1 MAYLV
6 KYIPKT
12 EKDFN
17 MIALAFGISLKDAR
31 KADYKIEK
39 ITRKDITEKKKANA
53 EVFKRLSVIND
64 INKILIDKKI
74 IDPKDI

>member
-6 KYIPKT
+6 KHIPKT

-17 MIALAFGISLKDAR
+17 MIALAFGISIENAKQ
-31 KADYKIEK
+31 ADYKIEK
-39 ITRKDITEKKKANA
+39 ITKKDIAEKKKANA

>member
-6 KYIPKT
+6 KHIPKT

-17 MIALAFGISLKDAR
+17 MISLAFGISLKDAR

-39 ITRKDITEKKKANA
+39 ITKEDIAEKKKANA
-53 EVFKRLSVIND
+53 EVFKRLLIVKD
-64 INKILIDKKI
+64 INKILIDNKI
-74 IDPKDI
+74 IDEKDI